1 MQPLSVPARL
11 AALSA
16 PARRILQVAS
26 VLGPCFGV
34 LDLARLMR
42 CATAQLLPYLDEILA
57 AGLLVNVEDRA
68 TFPDELVHAA
78 VAETL
83 CKPAAAALRAEAA
96 ALPRSGAG
104 TGVGVG
110 AGVGAGPAP
119 VTGWESL
126 TEQERRIAELVGR
139 ALTNQQIAHRIGRT
153 RHTVN
158 YHLRRT
164 FRKLGI
170 SSRVELAA
178 LARAH
183 R

>member
-16 PARRILQVAS
+16 PARRILQVAT

-57 AGLLVNVEDRA
+57 AGLLVNVGDRA

-96 ALPRSGAG
+96 ALPRSGAE
-104 TGVGVG
+104 
-110 AGVGAGPAP
+110 AKPAP
-119 VTGWESL
+119 VTGWEAL

-178 LARAH
+178 LARA
-183 R
+183 RR